1 MASVYDY
8 SQATDILSVISDGS
22 NSDDD
27 EVRFWKSL
35 GSDIFSGRFEIF
47 LRPAHV
53 DTILNGSSESDESN
67 TNVLISQYVIMRGIS
82 DAYMNDPPLIFPGNI
97 DYVT

>member
-27 EVRFWKSL
+27 EVKFDPKFPHKL
-35 GSDIFSGRFEIF
+35 GEI
-47 LRPAHV
+47 
-53 DTILNGSSESDESN
+53 
-67 TNVLISQYVIMRGIS
+67 Q
-82 DAYMNDPPLIFPGNI
+82 
-97 DYVT
+97 